1 MAEKR
6 LKAYEYEREIKLI
19 RAKIYAESV
28 DKEAEEVANQNHEQN
43 PIILELGDIGAKTSQ
58 IMRREN
64 DVE

>member
-28 DKEAEEVANQNHEQN
+28 DKA
-43 PIILELGDIGAKTSQ
+43 IK
-58 IMRREN
+58 
-64 DVE
+64 